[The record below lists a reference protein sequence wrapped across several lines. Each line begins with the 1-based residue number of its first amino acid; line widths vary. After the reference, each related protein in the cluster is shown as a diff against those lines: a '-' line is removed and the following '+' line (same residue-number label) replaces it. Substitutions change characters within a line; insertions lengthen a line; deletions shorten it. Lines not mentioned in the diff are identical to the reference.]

1 MELASQLLLLA
12 PVFAPFVVFF
22 ILGAG
27 WLLGWMPR
35 ERTVARLTAA
45 TFSGAFV
52 CVVLLVRNFVISGPI
67 RVDLGPWFVVG
78 EYAFPMTL
86 LADRL
91 SIPLLALTV
100 VLSGIVGAFSF
111 RYLHRDSG
119 YLRFFACLHL
129 FAFGAALTFTA
140 GSFDLLIAGWELV
153 GLTSVILIAFFNQR
167 TEPVR
172 NSLRVFAV
180 YKVTDIGLLGGV
192 FLLHHFAGTAFTH
205 ALFHGETASAGSVL
219 QGAAATLVA
228 MMFVLAAA
236 GKSAQL
242 PFSGWL
248 PRAMEGPTPSSA
260 IFYGAI
266 AVHMGIYLL
275 LRAAPI
281 LHASPYVPSIV
292 VTLGLL
298 TALHATLSGR
308 AATDAKTLLSYA
320 ALAQVGVI
328 FMEVG
333 LGFERLA
340 VAHIVGHAAVRTLQ
354 FLRAPSMLHDDHRVH
369 AAAGGHL
376 AKTGAHY
383 ETLLPAAAR
392 SWLYRLALDRC
403 HVDTLLDRFVA
414 APFLTSAARL
424 AALER
429 GDRAVGSI
437 QQAAP
442 PTRPELVGGI
452 DG

>member
-1 MELASQLLLLA
+1 METANQFLLLA
-12 PVFAPFVVFF
+12 PVFAPFLVFF
-22 ILGAG
+22 ILGGG
-27 WLLGWMPR
+27 WLLGWAPR
-35 ERTVARLTAA
+35 ERAVVRMTAG
-45 TFSGAFV
+45 TFAGAFV
-52 CVVLLVRNFVISGPI
+52 CVVLLVRNFVTSGPI

-86 LADRL
+86 LGDRL

-100 VLSGIVGAFSF
+100 VLCGVVGAFSF

-153 GLTSVILIAFFNQR
+153 GLTSVVLVAFFNQR

-205 ALFHGETASAGSVL
+205 ALFLGNAAAASTVL
-219 QGAAATLVA
+219 HGAAATLVG

-236 GKSAQL
+236 GKSAQF

-275 LRAAPI
+275 LRAGPI
-281 LHASPYVPSIV
+281 LHASPYVPPVV

-298 TALHATLSGR
+298 TSLFATLSGR
-308 AATDAKTLLSYA
+308 VATDAKTLLSYA

-333 LGFERLA
+333 FGFERLA
-340 VAHIVGHAAVRTLQ
+340 VAHIIGHAAVRTLQ

-369 AAAGGHL
+369 AAAGGHV

-383 ETLLPAAAR
+383 ETILPAAAR

-403 HVDTLLDRFVA
+403 HLDTLLDRFVTV
-414 APFLTSAARL
+414 PFMTSATRL

-429 GDRAVGSI
+429 GENPTGSLE
-437 QQAAP
+437 QAAP

>member
-1 MELASQLLLLA
+1 MELANRFLLLA
-12 PVFAPFVVFF
+12 PVFAPFVVFL

-27 WLLGWMPR
+27 WLLGWEPR

-45 TFSGAFV
+45 TFFGAFL
-52 CVVLLVRNFVISGPI
+52 CVALLVRNFVIAGPVQ
-67 RVDLGPWFVVG
+67 VDLGAWFTAG
-78 EYAFPMTL
+78 DYEFPLTL

-91 SIPLLALTV
+91 SLPLLALTV
-100 VLSGIVGAFSF
+100 VLSGVVGAFSF
-111 RYLHRDSG
+111 RYLHRDTG
-119 YLRFFACLHL
+119 FLRFFVCLHL

-140 GSFDLLIAGWELV
+140 GSFDLLVAGWELV
-153 GLTSVILIAFFNQR
+153 GLTSVILIQFFNQR
-167 TEPVR
+167 SEPVR

-192 FLLHHFAGTAFTH
+192 FLLHHFAGTDFTH
-205 ALFHGETASAGSVL
+205 ALFHGQAAAADTVL
-219 QGAAATLVA
+219 HGAAATLVGL
-228 MMFVLAAA
+228 MFVLAAA

-266 AVHMGIYLL
+266 AVHMGVYLL
-275 LRAAPI
+275 LRAGPI
-281 LHASPYVPSIV
+281 LQASPYVPPII

-340 VAHIVGHAAVRTLQ
+340 VVHILGHAAVRTLQ

-383 ETLLPAAAR
+383 QTLLPSGVR

-403 HVDTLLDRFVA
+403 HLDTLLERFVA
-414 APFLTSAARL
+414 APFLASATRL
-424 AALER
+424 AAFER
-429 GDRAVGSI
+429 GDRAAGSLE
-437 QQAAP
+437 QAAP
-442 PTRPELVGGI
+442 PIRPELVGGI